1 VDHDEPERGE
11 RAAVTAAART
21 PHGDEGP
28 PGAATGDPLVPAAV
42 RPQTHVLMF
51 CGVHLIDPDLA
62 VPTPGLIDALARVG
76 IGEHAARSTV
86 SRMLR
91 RGTLERRRR
100 GKRIYLS
107 PTPRVR
113 AELAEGGE
121 RAWRSP
127 VNRTWDGQWTLLGF
141 SLPESRRADR
151 HLLRSRLQWAGF
163 GMLQNG
169 LWVAPGRVDVEAL
182 LQKLD
187 VLDHLKVFRAQV
199 AEPTQVPDLID
210 DAWDVPTIARGYEQF
225 LERWDRPDP
234 LPDAPD
240 DLARQLWLLGE
251 WTLLGRH
258 DPGLPVE
265 YLPADWPAVR
275 AEHVA
280 LRLRT
285 RYEAGAAAIA
295 AGLVERLGTWD
306 GAPT

>member
-1 VDHDEPERGE
+1 
-11 RAAVTAAART
+11 VTAAALT
-21 PHGDEGP
+21 PRGEDDLAAGADERPDGLS
-28 PGAATGDPLVPAAV
+28 GLAEADPSAPAPV

-51 CGVHLIDPDLA
+51 CGVHLIDPADA

-76 IGEHAARSTV
+76 VGEHAARSTV

-100 GKRIYLS
+100 GKRIFLS
-107 PTPRVR
+107 PTPRAR
-113 AELAEGGE
+113 AELAAGGE
-121 RAWRSP
+121 RAWASP

-169 LWVAPGRVDVEAL
+169 LWVAPRRVDVEDL
-182 LQKLD
+182 LRKLD
-187 VLDHLKVFRAQV
+187 VLDHLKVFRASVEAPTRV
-199 AEPTQVPDLID
+199 ADLID
-210 DAWDVPTIARGYEQF
+210 DAWDVATIARGYQRF

-251 WTLLGRH
+251 WTLLARH

-285 RYEAGAAAIA
+285 RYDAGAAAIA
-295 AGLVERLGTWD
+295 ATLVERPGPAEVD
-306 GAPT
+306 PA

>member
-1 VDHDEPERGE
+1 M
-11 RAAVTAAART
+11 TSAAALV
-21 PHGDEGP
+21 PPDGDDL
-28 PGAATGDPLVPAAV
+28 AADVSEELAVPADGDPLAPAPV

-51 CGVHLIDPDLA
+51 CGVHLMDPGLA
-62 VPTPGLIDALARVG
+62 VPTQGLIDVLARVG
-76 IGEHAARSTV
+76 VGEHAARSTV

-91 RGTLERRRR
+91 RGTLERSRR
-100 GKRIYLS
+100 GKRIHLS
-107 PTPRVR
+107 PTARAL

-169 LWVAPGRVDVEAL
+169 LWVAPGQVDVEAL

-187 VLDHLKVFRAQV
+187 VLDALKVFRAAV

-210 DAWDVPTIARGYEQF
+210 DAWDVAALARGYERF
-225 LERWDRPDP
+225 LQRWDRPDP
-234 LPDAPD
+234 LPGAPD
-240 DLARQLWLLGE
+240 DLARQLWLHGE
-251 WTLLGRH
+251 WTLLARS

-285 RYEAGAAAIA
+285 RYHQGAAAIA
-295 AGLVERLGTWD
+295 ARLVERAD
-306 GAPT
+306 PA

>member
-1 VDHDEPERGE
+1 M
-11 RAAVTAAART
+11 TAAALT
-21 PHGDEGP
+21 PHGDEGL
-28 PGAATGDPLVPAAV
+28 PGPATGDPLAPAAV

-62 VPTPGLIDALARVG
+62 VPTLGLIDALARVG

-107 PTPRVR
+107 PPPRVR

-187 VLDHLKVFRAQV
+187 VLDHLKVFRAHV

-295 AGLVERLGTWD
+295 AGLVERLGAWD
-306 GAPT
+306 GDPA

>member
-1 VDHDEPERGE
+1 MTT
-11 RAAVTAAART
+11 TAFPPFGDADAGAT
-21 PHGDEGP
+21 PA
-28 PGAATGDPLVPAAV
+28 PGAVPHVDPLAPASV

-51 CGVHLIDPDLA
+51 CGVHLADPADA
-62 VPTPGLIDALARVG
+62 VPTVGLIDALSRVG
-76 IGEHAARSTV
+76 VGEHAARSTV

-91 RGTLERRRR
+91 RGTLQRRRR

-107 PTPRVR
+107 PTPGIR
-113 AELAEGGE
+113 AALAEGGE
-121 RAWRSP
+121 RAWQSP

-169 LWVAPGRVDVEAL
+169 LWVAPRRVDVEAL
-182 LQKLD
+182 LHQLD
-187 VLDHLKVFRAQV
+187 VLDHLKVFRASVAAPTQV
-199 AEPTQVPDLID
+199 AELID
-210 DAWDVPTIARGYEQF
+210 DAWDVPAIARGYQQF
-225 LERWDRPDP
+225 LDRWDRPDP
-234 LPDAPD
+234 LPGAPD

-251 WTLLGRH
+251 WTLLARH

-285 RYEAGAAAIA
+285 RYETGAAAIA
-295 AGLVERLGTWD
+295 AGLVERLD
-306 GAPT
+306 PLDDEPA